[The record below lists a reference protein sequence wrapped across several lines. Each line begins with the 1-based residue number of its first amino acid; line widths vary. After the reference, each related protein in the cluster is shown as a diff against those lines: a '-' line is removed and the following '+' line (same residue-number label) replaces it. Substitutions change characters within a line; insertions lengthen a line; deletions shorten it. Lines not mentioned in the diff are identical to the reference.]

1 MIKIE
6 QINQE
11 INALPEEAQL
21 LLIDFIQLLK
31 RRYSQS
37 ETKNINNY
45 SGQEKAKAFREWVQS
60 HKNKN
65 FPHLSDEDISRESIY
80 GEKG

>member
-1 MIKIE
+1 MITIE

-11 INALPEEAQL
+11 INTLPEEAKI

-31 RRYSQS
+31 KRYPQT
-37 ETKNINNY
+37 ETTKIN
-45 SGQEKAKAFREWVQS
+45 SSPQAKAKAFRKWAES

-80 GEKG
+80 GERG

>member
-11 INALPEEAQL
+11 IEALPEEAQL
-21 LLIDFIQLLK
+21 LLIDFLQILK
-31 RRYSQS
+31 NRYSQT
-37 ETKNINNY
+37 ENINNS
-45 SGQEKAKAFREWVQS
+45 SGQEKAKAFRKWVQS
-60 HKNKN
+60 HQNKN

-80 GEKG
+80 GERG